1 VGRRV
6 LPPDFPSNGGVIF
19 LSEKSEISAMVF
31 FEHLLSLLGWVRP
44 LERDLEDENL
54 EMRFEGN
61 SQAAQLA
68 LSRARRSK

>member
-1 VGRRV
+1 MSPERADQLRIAVESQ
-6 LPPDFPSNGGVIF
+6 LGGVASF
-19 LSEKSEISAMVF
+19 V
-31 FEHLLSLLGWVRP
+31 LLNLLGWVRP
-44 LERDLEDENL
+44 FERDLEDENL